1 VFVHVL
7 QFGRPDRGNLRAGEH
22 DCWHRVVVDGNSLVT
37 EGVFDSVVALFGG
50 NRLQFGLADHVTG
63 RIHVRIR
70 RLEVLV
76 DKNSPVVVR
85 LHSNCLKADI
95 LAVGL
100 TPVATNSASP

>member
-1 VFVHVL
+1 
-7 QFGRPDRGNLRAGEH
+7 
-22 DCWHRVVVDGNSLVT
+22 
-37 EGVFDSVVALFGG
+37 VVALFGG

-100 TPVATNSASP
+100 DASCDEQRISRDRALVAVDKRLDAHV